1 MPHKELRET
10 STSSAQDTGK
20 KRVDLTRLLAQKT
33 GNNDQ
38 LKGKAHMTQKQEQ
51 TEKAIQ
57 QHNDLLA
64 KFAIAEERR
73 GTPPFSGNNVP
84 LGRDR
89 HRYGGIGGTGQSEAG
104 KYAQEK
110 MGAEQYQ
117 LYLNYAAKR
126 NYNRN
131 NPDKAKKKPT
141 KAEKAASNLYIKL
154 KEEYKPNNAN
164 NEVVSSQPTNNEAG
178 SSRPTNNEAGSS
190 RPTTGQLSLTREDIQ
205 RRDYH
210 AEWARNYRQSHG
222 FE

>member
-1 MPHKELRET
+1 MPHKEIREN

-57 QHNDLLA
+57 QYNELLA
-64 KFAIAEERR
+64 KFATAEERR

-89 HRYGGIGGTGQSEAG
+89 HRYGGIGGGSGQSEAG
-104 KYAQEK
+104 EYAQDT

-117 LYLNYAAKR
+117 LYLNYASKT
-126 NYNRN
+126 NYNFH
-131 NPDKAKKKPT
+131 NPNKKKKIT
-141 KAEKAASNLYIKL
+141 REEKDAYNQYRRLMRD
-154 KEEYKPNNAN
+154 YKPNKA
-164 NEVVSSQPTNNEAG
+164 NNEAG
-178 SSRPTNNEAGSS
+178 SSQPANNEAGSSQPTNNEAGSS
-190 RPTTGQLSLTREDIQ
+190 RPTTGQLSLTQEDIQ
-205 RRDYH
+205 IRAYH
-210 AEWARNYRQSHG
+210 AEWARNNRQS
-222 FE
+222 